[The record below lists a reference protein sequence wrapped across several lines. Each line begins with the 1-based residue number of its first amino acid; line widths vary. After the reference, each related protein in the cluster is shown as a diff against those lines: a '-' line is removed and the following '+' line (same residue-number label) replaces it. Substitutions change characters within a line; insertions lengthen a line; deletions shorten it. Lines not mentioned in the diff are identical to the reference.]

1 MKDSKIPSV
10 KRLEVEGW
18 RQAGTIRSRLPTIP
32 RGMHVGEGP
41 TGRKRK
47 LGGERESGVKVY
59 TLGSVL
65 DGWGVDRDV
74 N

>member
-41 TGRKRK
+41 TGRQRK
-47 LGGERESGVKVY
+47 LGGERERGVKVY